1 SGSFTLNNN
10 DTNESPF
17 DFAISGIVKPVPA
30 PEIQVLNG
38 TVDIAD
44 GSTTAI
50 SFGDVVA
57 GNTLTKTFTIKNTGT
72 AALNLSNLKL
82 PDGFSLVGTLP
93 TSVAANA
100 STAITVALNT
110 TTPGTYS
117 GSFTLNN
124 NDTNES
130 PFDFAISGI
139 VKPVPAPETQVLNGT
154 VGNDTFITKLNNGND
169 IITDFGGVGTS
180 SNPSAAVIAK
190 VDTLQFI
197 GAGLTARNL
206 QLTQNGNNLEVTF
219 EDVANTKVTL
229 QNFQLQNLD
238 NLVASTTRPAIG
250 NIQFDGEASVTK
262 SFDVINANSTQPY
275 ISTAN
280 SVTFLNDL
288 NNNISGFYNSNDVI
302 NGQGGNDT
310 INGSGGDDLLRGGTG
325 NDLLIGG
332 QGNDTLV
339 GGMGAD
345 SFLYDI
351 NAAFNSAAVGIDTI
365 ADFNHSQGDKII
377 LDKTTFNAI
386 NSVVG
391 TGFSNASDFQITSL
405 GAVSNAVIVY
415 DPMTG
420 QLLYNQNGSA
430 AGFGTGGQFAKLTG
444 APTLTASDFI
454 VQA

>member
-1 SGSFTLNNN
+1 
-10 DTNESPF
+10 
-17 DFAISGIVKPVPA
+17 
-30 PEIQVLNG
+30 
-38 TVDIAD
+38 
-44 GSTTAI
+44 
-50 SFGDVVA
+50 
-57 GNTLTKTFTIKNTGT
+57 
-72 AALNLSNLKL
+72 
-82 PDGFSLVGTLP
+82 
-93 TSVAANA
+93 
-100 STAITVALNT
+100 
-110 TTPGTYS
+110 S

-280 SVTFLNDL
+280 AVTFLNDL